1 MGEKDIS
8 RKALQEYNDVFADI
22 INALLMNGEQIV
34 RPEDLSDVNPRS
46 NYNSRGKIR
55 EQERDIG
62 KNWISGK
69 CKIQIALLGMENQ
82 MEEEADMPI
91 RVIGYDGASYRDQIK
106 RKAKKRDERQRYP
119 VVSIVLYFGYNHRWS
134 KPKHLI
140 DCFEVHDSIRKY
152 VSDYHINVF
161 DIAFLTDEEKS
172 RFKSD
177 FRFVVDYFTQL
188 QRTGEYVPPSE
199 KVVHV
204 QEVLTLMAA
213 ITGDGR
219 FEDAYVSNLVN
230 RKENV
235 GMDTLGLDSIEC
247 NELTSTM
254 KGGEAICLTVD
265 LLII

>member
-8 RKALQEYNDVFADI
+8 GKALQEYNDVFADI

-106 RKAKKRDERQRYP
+106 RKVEIQK
-119 VVSIVLYFGYNHRWS
+119 
-134 KPKHLI
+134 
-140 DCFEVHDSIRKY
+140 
-152 VSDYHINVF
+152 
-161 DIAFLTDEEKS
+161 
-172 RFKSD
+172 
-177 FRFVVDYFTQL
+177 
-188 QRTGEYVPPSE
+188 
-199 KVVHV
+199 
-204 QEVLTLMAA
+204 
-213 ITGDGR
+213 
-219 FEDAYVSNLVN
+219 
-230 RKENV
+230 
-235 GMDTLGLDSIEC
+235 
-247 NELTSTM
+247 
-254 KGGEAICLTVD
+254 
-265 LLII
+265 